1 MFGLD
6 VETNRLLQANH
17 VRVLLPKMYSKSRM
31 RMDYHSPLFFG
42 YLLGVIH
49 LLGIIAALHALFTV
63 RTAQGAIAWAMPLF
77 FIPYL
82 TLIPYLIFGARSFN
96 AYIKAR
102 RQANQ
107 EMHVAM
113 ASLNWRPW
121 VEEALAARASDS
133 YAALRAMPK
142 LSRMPCLANNQVEL
156 LIDGKRTFEAVF
168 EAIDTATRVVLVQFF
183 IIHDDA
189 LGRALQQLLLRKAA
203 EGVQVFVLYDGVG
216 SHSLPRHYSQ
226 QLRAGG
232 VQIHAFATRRGLFNR
247 LQVNFRN
254 HRKIVVVDGLVGFVG
269 GHNVGDEYLGGNP
282 KLSPWRDT
290 HVQISGPV
298 LACLQ
303 ESFAEDWYWVT
314 RQLPP
319 LILQD
324 TYPDDGVLCQALASG
339 PADSKETCS
348 LFFLEAIHSAKHRVW
363 ITSPYF
369 VPDEAVFAALR
380 LAALRGVDV
389 RVLIPSRPDHKIV
402 YAASSLF
409 AFEAVRAGVRM
420 FRYQPGFLHQKV
432 VLVDDDISAVGSAN
446 LDNRSF
452 RLNFEI
458 TLLTI
463 DKAFADTV
471 ERMLNEDFANAREIT
486 VEETEATHRLQ
497 HVGMRI
503 ARLISP
509 VL

>member
-1 MFGLD
+1 
-6 VETNRLLQANH
+6 
-17 VRVLLPKMYSKSRM
+17 
-31 RMDYHSPLFFG
+31 MDYHSPYFFG
-42 YLLGVIH
+42 YLLGLVH
-49 LLGIIAALHALFTV
+49 LLGIVAALHALFTV

-82 TLIPYLIFGARSFN
+82 TLIPYLIFGARSFY

-113 ASLNWRPW
+113 ANLNWRPW
-121 VEEALAARASDS
+121 VEEALTARESES

-142 LSRMPCLANNQVEL
+142 LGRMPCLANNEVKL
-156 LIDGKRTFEAVF
+156 LIDGKATFD
-168 EAIDTATRVVLVQFF
+168 AIFAAIEKARDVVWVQFF
-183 IIHDDA
+183 ISHDDN
-189 LGRALQQLLLRKAA
+189 LGKALQQLLLRKAA
-203 EGVQVFVLYDGVG
+203 EGVRVFVLYDRVG
-216 SHSLPRHYSQ
+216 SHALPASYSQ
-226 QLRAGG
+226 LMRDGG
-232 VQIHAFATRRGLFNR
+232 VQIHAFATRRGWFNR
-247 LQVNFRN
+247 FQVNFRN
-254 HRKIVVVDGLVGFVG
+254 HRKIVVVDGLLGFIG
-269 GHNVGDEYLGGNP
+269 GHNVGDEYLGGHP
-282 KLSPWRDT
+282 QLSPWRDT

-303 ESFAEDWYWVT
+303 ESFAEDWYWAT

-319 LILQD
+319 LILPD
-324 TYPDDGVLCQALASG
+324 AYPDNGVLCQALASG
-339 PADSKETCS
+339 PADPQETCS
-348 LFFLEAIHSAKHRVW
+348 LFFLEAIHSATRRVW

-369 VPDEAVFAALR
+369 IPDEAVFAALR
-380 LAALRGVDV
+380 LAVLRGVDV
-389 RVLIPSRPDHKIV
+389 RVLIPSRPDHRIV

-432 VLVDDDISAVGSAN
+432 VLVDDDVSAIGSAN

-458 TLLTI
+458 TLLTV
-463 DKAFADTV
+463 DRGFADQV
-471 ERMLNEDFANAREIT
+471 ENMLNNDFEQAREIT
-486 VEETEATHRLQ
+486 AEDSRDTHRLQ
-497 HVGMRI
+497 QLGMRI

-509 VL
+509 IL

>member
-1 MFGLD
+1 
-6 VETNRLLQANH
+6 
-17 VRVLLPKMYSKSRM
+17 
-31 RMDYHSPLFFG
+31 MDYHSPYFFC
-42 YLLGVIH
+42 YLLCLFH
-49 LLGIIAALHALFTV
+49 LLGIVAALHALFTV

-82 TLIPYLIFGARSFN
+82 TLIPYLIFGARSFY

-113 ASLNWRPW
+113 ANLNWRPW
-121 VEEALAARASDS
+121 VEEALTARESES

-142 LSRMPCLANNQVEL
+142 LGRMPCLANNEVKL
-156 LIDGKRTFEAVF
+156 LIDGKATFD
-168 EAIDTATRVVLVQFF
+168 AIFAAIEKARDVVLVQFF
-183 IIHDDA
+183 IIHDDN
-189 LGRALQQLLLRKAA
+189 LGKALQQLLLRKAA
-203 EGVQVFVLYDGVG
+203 EGVRVFVLYDRVG
-216 SHSLPRHYSQ
+216 SHALPASYSQ
-226 QLRAGG
+226 LMRDGG
-232 VQIHAFATRRGLFNR
+232 VQIHAFATRRGWFNR
-247 LQVNFRN
+247 FQVNFRN
-254 HRKIVVVDGLVGFVG
+254 HRKIVVVDGLLGFIG
-269 GHNVGDEYLGGNP
+269 GHNVGDEYLGGHP
-282 KLSPWRDT
+282 QLSPWRDT

-303 ESFAEDWYWVT
+303 ESFAEDWYWAT

-319 LILQD
+319 LILPD
-324 TYPDDGVLCQALASG
+324 AYPDNGVLCQALASG
-339 PADSKETCS
+339 PADPQETCS
-348 LFFLEAIHSAKHRVW
+348 LFFLEAIHSATRRVW

-369 VPDEAVFAALR
+369 IPDEAVFAALR
-380 LAALRGVDV
+380 LAVLRGVDV
-389 RVLIPSRPDHKIV
+389 RVLIPSRPDHRIV

-432 VLVDDDISAVGSAN
+432 VLVDDDVSAIGSAN

-458 TLLTI
+458 TLLTV
-463 DKAFADTV
+463 DRGFADQV
-471 ERMLNEDFANAREIT
+471 ENMLNNDFEQAREIT
-486 VEETEATHRLQ
+486 AEDSRDTHRLQ
-497 HVGMRI
+497 QLGMRI

-509 VL
+509 IL

>member
-1 MFGLD
+1 
-6 VETNRLLQANH
+6 
-17 VRVLLPKMYSKSRM
+17 
-31 RMDYHSPLFFG
+31 MDYHSPYFFG
-42 YLLGVIH
+42 YLLGLVH
-49 LLGIIAALHALFTV
+49 LLGIVAALHALLTV

-82 TLIPYLIFGARSFN
+82 TLIPYLVFGARSFY

-113 ASLNWRPW
+113 ANLNWRPW
-121 VEEALAARASDS
+121 VEEALTARESES

-142 LSRMPCLANNQVEL
+142 LGRMPCLANNEVKL
-156 LIDGKRTFEAVF
+156 LIDGKATFEAIF
-168 EAIDTATRVVLVQFF
+168 AAIERARDVVLVQFF
-183 IIHDDA
+183 IIHDDR
-189 LGRALQQLLLRKAA
+189 LGKALQQLLLRKAT
-203 EGVQVFVLYDGVG
+203 EGVKVFVLYDRVG
-216 SHSLPRHYSQ
+216 SHALPASYSQ
-226 QLRAGG
+226 LLRDGG
-232 VQIHAFATRRGLFNR
+232 VQVHAFATRRGWFNR
-247 LQVNFRN
+247 FQVNFRN
-254 HRKIVVVDGLVGFVG
+254 HRKIVVVDGLLGFIG
-269 GHNVGDEYLGGNP
+269 GHNVGDEYLGDHP
-282 KLSPWRDT
+282 QLSPWRDT

-303 ESFAEDWYWVT
+303 ESFAEDWYWAT

-319 LILQD
+319 LILPD
-324 TYPDDGVLCQALASG
+324 TYPDNGVLCQALASG
-339 PADSKETCS
+339 PADPQETCS
-348 LFFLEAIHSAKHRVW
+348 LFFLEAIHSANRRVW

-369 VPDEAVFAALR
+369 IPDEAVFAALR
-380 LAALRGVDV
+380 LAVLRGVDV
-389 RVLIPSRPDHKIV
+389 RVLIPSRPDHRIV

-432 VLVDDDISAVGSAN
+432 VLVDDDVSAIGSAN

-458 TLLTI
+458 TLLTV
-463 DKAFADTV
+463 DRGFADQV
-471 ERMLNEDFANAREIT
+471 ENMLNNDFEQAREIT
-486 VEETEATHRLQ
+486 AEDSRDTHRLQ
-497 HVGMRI
+497 QLGMRI

-509 VL
+509 IL